1 MTRDE
6 LLGKLDKA
14 WLDKDWKMAAII
26 DALRDVVFLHYQ
38 FTEPNSDVKLCGECT
53 KISSHRQNYPC
64 ETISLIE
71 SWLV

>member
-1 MTRDE
+1 MTRGE

-26 DALRDVVFLHYQ
+26 DALRDVVFLHYIV
-38 FTEPNSDVKLCGECT
+38 TEQDSDEMLCGECT
-53 KISSHRQNYPC
+53 EISSHRQKYPC
-64 ETISLIE
+64 ETISVIE